1 MIYIKTV
8 HRSIIKKK
16 KMNLKYFAWIA
27 EIIDKRE
34 ESLEIP
40 SGIETIGQLIDYLSS
55 IDEAYKKLSKK
66 RKYQIRGKPS
76 SMNENELISKADE
89 VAFFP
94 PMTGG

>member
-1 MIYIKTV
+1 
-8 HRSIIKKK
+8 
-16 KMNLKYFAWIA
+16 MNLKYFAWIA

-55 IDEAYKKLSKK
+55 IDEAYKKAFEK
-66 RKYQIRGKPS
+66 RKSIKFAVNQVLV
-76 SMNENELISKADE
+76 NENELISKADE

>member
-1 MIYIKTV
+1 MK
-8 HRSIIKKK
+8 
-16 KMNLKYFAWIA
+16 LKYFAWIA

-55 IDEAYKKLSKK
+55 IDEAYKKAFEK
-66 RKYQIRGKPS
+66 RKSIKFAVNQVLV
-76 SMNENELISKADE
+76 NENELISKADE

>member
-1 MIYIKTV
+1 
-8 HRSIIKKK
+8 
-16 KMNLKYFAWIA
+16 MNLKYFAWIS

-40 SGIETIGQLIDYLSS
+40 TGIETIGQLIDYLSS
-55 IDEAYKKLSKK
+55 IDEAYKKAFEK
-66 RKYQIRGKPS
+66 RKSIKFAVNQVLV
-76 SMNENELISKADE
+76 NENELISKADE

>member
-1 MIYIKTV
+1 ME
-8 HRSIIKKK
+8 
-16 KMNLKYFAWIA
+16 LKYFAWIA

-34 ESLEIP
+34 ESLEVP

-55 IDEAYKKLSKK
+55 IDEAYKKAFEK
-66 RKYQIRGKPS
+66 RKSIKFAVNQVLV
-76 SMNENELISKADE
+76 NENELISKADE

>member
-1 MIYIKTV
+1 
-8 HRSIIKKK
+8 
-16 KMNLKYFAWIA
+16 MNLKYFAWIA

-40 SGIETIGQLIDYLSS
+40 SGIETVGQLIDYLSS
-55 IDEAYKKLSKK
+55 IDEAYKKAFEK
-66 RKYQIRGKPS
+66 RKSIKFAVNQVLV
-76 SMNENELISKADE
+76 NENELISKADE

>member
-1 MIYIKTV
+1 
-8 HRSIIKKK
+8 
-16 KMNLKYFAWIA
+16 MNLKYFAWIA

-40 SGIETIGQLIDYLSS
+40 SGVETIGQLIDYLSS
-55 IDEAYKKLSKK
+55 IDEAYKKAFEK
-66 RKYQIRGKPS
+66 RKSIKFAVNQVLV
-76 SMNENELISKADE
+76 NENELISKADE

>member
-1 MIYIKTV
+1 ME
-8 HRSIIKKK
+8 
-16 KMNLKYFAWIA
+16 LKYFAWIA

-55 IDEAYKKLSKK
+55 IDEAYKKAFEK
-66 RKYQIRGKPS
+66 RKNIKFAVNHVLV
-76 SMNENELISKADE
+76 NENELISKADE

>member
-1 MIYIKTV
+1 MK
-8 HRSIIKKK
+8 
-16 KMNLKYFAWIA
+16 LKYFAWIA

-34 ESLEIP
+34 ESIEIP

-55 IDEAYKKLSKK
+55 IDEAYKKAFEK
-66 RKYQIRGKPS
+66 RKSIKFAVNQVLV
-76 SMNENELISKADE
+76 NENELISKADE

>member
-1 MIYIKTV
+1 M
-8 HRSIIKKK
+8 
-16 KMNLKYFAWIA
+16 KMNLKYFAWIS

-40 SGIETIGQLIDYLSS
+40 SGIVTIGQLIDYLSS
-55 IDEAYKKLSKK
+55 IDEAYKKAFEK
-66 RKYQIRGKPS
+66 RKSIKFAVNQVLVD
-76 SMNENELISKADE
+76 ENELISKADE

>member
-1 MIYIKTV
+1 
-8 HRSIIKKK
+8 
-16 KMNLKYFAWIA
+16 MNLKYFAWIA

-40 SGIETIGQLIDYLSS
+40 SGVETIGQLIDYLSS
-55 IDEAYKKLSKK
+55 IDEAYKKAFEK
-66 RKYQIRGKPS
+66 RKTIKFAVNQVLV
-76 SMNENELISKADE
+76 NENELISKADE

>member
-1 MIYIKTV
+1 MK
-8 HRSIIKKK
+8 
-16 KMNLKYFAWIA
+16 LKYFAWIA

-40 SGIETIGQLIDYLSS
+40 SEINTIGQLIDYLSS
-55 IDEAYKKLSKK
+55 IDEAYKKAFEK
-66 RKYQIRGKPS
+66 RKSIKFAVNQVLV
-76 SMNENELISKADE
+76 NENELISKADE

>member
-1 MIYIKTV
+1 
-8 HRSIIKKK
+8 
-16 KMNLKYFAWIA
+16 MNLKYFAWIA

-55 IDEAYKKLSKK
+55 IDEAYKKAFEK
-66 RKYQIRGKPS
+66 RKSIKFAVNQDLVD
-76 SMNENELISKADE
+76 ENELISKADE

>member
-1 MIYIKTV
+1 
-8 HRSIIKKK
+8 
-16 KMNLKYFAWIA
+16 MNLKYFAWIA

-40 SGIETIGQLIDYLSS
+40 SGIETIGKLIDYLSS
-55 IDEAYKKLSKK
+55 IDEAYKKAFEK
-66 RKYQIRGKPS
+66 RKSIKFAVNQVLV
-76 SMNENELISKADE
+76 NENELISKADE

>member
-1 MIYIKTV
+1 
-8 HRSIIKKK
+8 
-16 KMNLKYFAWIA
+16 MNLKYFAWIA

-55 IDEAYKKLSKK
+55 IDEAYKKAFEK
-66 RKYQIRGKPS
+66 RKNIKFAVKHVLV
-76 SMNENELISKADE
+76 NENELISKADE

>member
-1 MIYIKTV
+1 
-8 HRSIIKKK
+8 
-16 KMNLKYFAWIA
+16 MNLKYFAWIA

-55 IDEAYKKLSKK
+55 IDEAYKKAFEK
-66 RKYQIRGKPS
+66 RKSIKFAVNQVLV
-76 SMNENELISKADE
+76 NENELISKADE
-89 VAFFP
+89 IAFFP

>member
-1 MIYIKTV
+1 
-8 HRSIIKKK
+8 
-16 KMNLKYFAWIA
+16 MNLKYFAWIA

-55 IDEAYKKLSKK
+55 IDEAYKKAFEK
-66 RKYQIRGKPS
+66 RKSIKFAVNQVLV
-76 SMNENELISKADE
+76 NENELISNADE

>member
-1 MIYIKTV
+1 
-8 HRSIIKKK
+8 
-16 KMNLKYFAWIA
+16 MNLKYFAWIA

-55 IDEAYKKLSKK
+55 IDEAYKKAFEK
-66 RKYQIRGKPS
+66 RKSIKFAVNQVLVD
-76 SMNENELISKADE
+76 ENELISKADE

>member
-1 MIYIKTV
+1 MK
-8 HRSIIKKK
+8 
-16 KMNLKYFAWIA
+16 LKYFAWIA

-40 SGIETIGQLIDYLSS
+40 SEIDTIRQLIDYLSS
-55 IDEAYKKLSKK
+55 IDESYKKAFEK
-66 RKYQIRGKPS
+66 RKNIKFAVNHVLV
-76 SMNENELISKADE
+76 NENELISKADE

>member
-1 MIYIKTV
+1 MK
-8 HRSIIKKK
+8 
-16 KMNLKYFAWIA
+16 LKYFAWIA

-40 SGIETIGQLIDYLSS
+40 SEIDTIGQLIDYLSS
-55 IDEAYKKLSKK
+55 IDEAYKKAFEK
-66 RKYQIRGKPS
+66 RKSIKFAVNQVLV
-76 SMNENELISKADE
+76 NENELISKADE

>member
-1 MIYIKTV
+1 MK
-8 HRSIIKKK
+8 
-16 KMNLKYFAWIA
+16 LKYFAWIA

-40 SGIETIGQLIDYLSS
+40 SEIDTIRQLIDYLSS
-55 IDEAYKKLSKK
+55 IDEAYKKAFEK
-66 RKYQIRGKPS
+66 RKNIKFAVNHVLV
-76 SMNENELISKADE
+76 NENELISKADE

>member
-1 MIYIKTV
+1 ME
-8 HRSIIKKK
+8 
-16 KMNLKYFAWIA
+16 LKYFAWIA

-55 IDEAYKKLSKK
+55 IDEAYKKAFEK
-66 RKYQIRGKPS
+66 RRSIKFAVNQVLVD
-76 SMNENELISKADE
+76 ENELISKADE
-89 VAFFP
+89 IAFFP

>member
-1 MIYIKTV
+1 M
-8 HRSIIKKK
+8 
-16 KMNLKYFAWIA
+16 KMKLKYFAWIA

-40 SGIETIGQLIDYLSS
+40 SEIDTIGQLIDYLSS
-55 IDEAYKKLSKK
+55 IDEAYKKAFEK
-66 RKYQIRGKPS
+66 RKSIKFAVNQVLV
-76 SMNENELISKADE
+76 NENELISKADE

>member
-1 MIYIKTV
+1 
-8 HRSIIKKK
+8 
-16 KMNLKYFAWIA
+16 MNLKYFAWIA

-55 IDEAYKKLSKK
+55 IDEAYKKAFEK
-66 RKYQIRGKPS
+66 RKSIKFAVNRVLV
-76 SMNENELISKADE
+76 NENELISKADE

>member
-1 MIYIKTV
+1 
-8 HRSIIKKK
+8 
-16 KMNLKYFAWIA
+16 MNLKYFAWIA

-55 IDEAYKKLSKK
+55 IDEAYKKAFEK
-66 RKYQIRGKPS
+66 RKSIKFAVNQVLV
-76 SMNENELISKADE
+76 NENELISKADE
-89 VAFFP
+89 LAFFP

>member
-1 MIYIKTV
+1 M
-8 HRSIIKKK
+8 

-40 SGIETIGQLIDYLSS
+40 SGIVTIGQLIDYLST
-55 IDEAYKKLSKK
+55 IDEAYKKAFEK
-66 RKYQIRGKPS
+66 RKSIKFAVNQVLVD
-76 SMNENELISKADE
+76 ENELISKADE

>member
-1 MIYIKTV
+1 
-8 HRSIIKKK
+8 
-16 KMNLKYFAWIA
+16 MNLKYFAWIS

-55 IDEAYKKLSKK
+55 IDEAYKKAFEK
-66 RKYQIRGKPS
+66 RKSIKFAVNQVLV
-76 SMNENELISKADE
+76 NENELISKADE